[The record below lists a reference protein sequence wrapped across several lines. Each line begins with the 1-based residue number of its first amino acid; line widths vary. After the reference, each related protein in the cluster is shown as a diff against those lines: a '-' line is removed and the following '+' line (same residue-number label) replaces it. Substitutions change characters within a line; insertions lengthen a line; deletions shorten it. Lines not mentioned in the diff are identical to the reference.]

1 MKTNTLFLIIFRSFL
16 LRKKIIVEKIKTL
29 MLYSI
34 NCFNRV
40 AHEIMWKNTVEPGRS
55 QMTILCMR
63 IGRWIP
69 KATNTDSECVI
80 AIAFPQQQWLH
91 KHTTTLR

>member
-1 MKTNTLFLIIFRSFL
+1 MANNVFFFENSVVYVT
-16 LRKKIIVEKIKTL
+16 VWE
-29 MLYSI
+29 SI
-34 NCFNRV
+34 
-40 AHEIMWKNTVEPGRS
+40 VEPGRS